1 MIKKLIILFLLF
13 PVSLFAQFSDDFE
26 DGDILNWIESTT
38 SRWSASGDSPL
49 NGAFSLHHIFDNT
62 VGDHDQVSVKL
73 PTLDL
78 SAGET
83 SWKFRIKYDYNPSGG
98 NNWNVFLS
106 ADADASEMFPSGA
119 INGYVLGV
127 NFAETDD
134 TLRLYKITSG
144 VREVIIST
152 TLNWDD
158 DTDPS
163 DISAIEVTRSNSG
176 DWEIEYN
183 PMGDFGSLNSI
194 GTGND
199 NTYILAEYFGIYYVY
214 TSSADRKLWL
224 DDIEINGEIF
234 VDDDPPFVDSVYV
247 QSYKNLKVGFNE
259 KVDSVIAVNPVN
271 YTIDG
276 GIGNPDS
283 ISVDESYRNA
293 ELFFNQKFTDNHLYS
308 IDIQT
313 IEDLNGNVIKD
324 TSINFI
330 YEYIKP
336 LNLEVISSNKLQI
349 QFSRKV
355 DTTSAKDPTN
365 YSLDNGS
372 GNPILAE
379 VFAMD
384 STKIQ
389 LQFASDF
396 TNKTQYILTIQ
407 NVADQNLDSL
417 QTEMISFLY
426 FVPEAFDVVINEIMA
441 DPYPE
446 VNLPNYEYIEIKNTT
461 EFDIDL
467 LGWKLKSGTTEKDF
481 PGATLNPD
489 SYLILCDNDASEY
502 LDNYGTVLEFSSFPS
517 ITNLGTV
524 IYIFDEN
531 DNFID
536 SVKFTVDWYA
546 DLEKEDGGWSIE
558 RIDPLNICS
567 GITNWK
573 ASEDANGGTP
583 GVENS
588 VFASNIDT
596 ETPVLEKIEI
606 ISDHQLKLIFNEPL
620 VKTEAESNLNYLVNS
635 SIGNP
640 TTAVLN
646 ESLSEVDLTFSN
658 LFNDGAS
665 YTLTVLN
672 LDDFCGNTMNST
684 NMNFSYHVLKPFD
697 IVINEIFADPD
708 PVIGLPEYEYI
719 EIYNTSK
726 YEIDLSAWRLKT
738 GSTLKDFPEYTL
750 DSSAYL
756 ILCSL
761 EAADYLNSY
770 GNVLGFSSFTSITN
784 SGTSIVILDENE
796 QLIDSVNFTNAWY
809 NNTDKDYGGWSLEKI
824 DPLNICSGITNWKAS
839 EDANGGTPGTG
850 NSVFASNIDTEAP
863 VLEKIEIIS
872 DHQLKLIFNEPLV
885 KTEAESNLNY
895 LVNSSIGNPTAV
907 VLNESLSEVDLTF
920 SDLFNDGT
928 SYTLTVLNLED
939 FCGNIMSST
948 NMNFSYHVLK
958 PFDIVINEIFADP
971 DPVIGLPE
979 FEYIEIYNT
988 SKYEIDLSAWRLK
1001 TGSTFKDFPNYVID
1015 SAEYLILCSS
1025 EAETYLNTYG
1035 NVLGFS
1041 SFSTIGNSGTS
1052 ISIYSDID
1060 YVIDSINFTADW
1072 YNDPEKE
1079 DGGWSIERL
1088 DPLNTCSGITNWKV
1102 SEDLNGGTPGT
1113 ENSVFASNID
1123 IESPILSRLE
1133 VLADTQIRLVFNEPV
1148 ERIVAENTLNYSVNN
1163 GIGNPSNFV
1172 LSENSME
1179 VTLTFTTLF
1188 ADGESLT
1195 LTIHNI
1201 EDYCGNVMTIVNAD
1215 FVYYQTKSFDIIIN
1229 EVFADSDPVIGLPEY
1244 EYIEIYNTSKY
1255 EIDLSAWRLKT
1266 GSTLKDFPEYTLD
1279 SSAYL
1284 ILCSLEAADYLNS
1297 YGNVLGFS
1305 SFSSITNS
1313 GTSIAILDENEQL
1326 IDSVNFT
1333 TEWYNDT
1340 DKENG
1345 GWSIERID
1353 PLNTCSTKSN
1363 WKASEN
1369 VEGGTPGMENS
1380 VFASNIDNDSPAVD
1394 YMEILSDNQLRLFFT
1409 EPVSE
1414 ESILEQLNYF
1424 VNNGIGNPMSVLPST
1439 DFMEVELLFSESF
1452 PAETELVLTI
1462 ADIGDECGNLMSL
1475 TDIDF
1480 LYYVVNANDV
1490 VINEIMA
1497 DPDPAIELPEYE
1509 YIEIYN
1515 TSDFE
1520 IDLTGWKLVV
1530 GTSEKEFSSATIE
1543 SGEYIVLCD
1552 DEAESELQTYSKII
1566 TFSSF
1571 PTIPN
1576 SEQIITL
1583 RNKSDQ
1589 IINTIHYTDEW
1600 YKDDYKAEGGW
1611 SLEQIDP
1618 MNPCGGINNWI
1629 ASESNLGGTPG
1640 QINSANA
1647 SNPDDE
1653 SPELLHISLS
1663 ENNKIRLFF
1672 NESIDS
1678 IFAMQLTNYNVDFG
1692 VGNPT
1697 QVTLVGPDYMSIF
1710 LDFTNDFSS
1719 NTIYTCEI
1727 TGGILDCSGNEIAEK
1742 NTAKFAIPVD
1752 VNENNI
1758 VINEILFNPYTDGF
1772 DFVELYNR
1780 SEYTIDLKDVFISTY
1795 DYDAG
1800 EYKDV
1805 EQISTDGYL
1814 IFPNEYVVITEKPE
1828 IIKEQYYTSNPKG
1841 FVEIKNLPSFSD
1853 DAGRVILFDKIQ
1865 TIIEDFEYNEDMQ
1878 YPLLATKEG
1887 VALERINFE
1896 RPTNDK
1902 TNWHSAS
1909 ELAGFATPAYKN
1921 SQFLETEDIKEIVQ
1935 VEPEVFSPDN
1945 DGFEDFANIN
1955 FLLNEPG
1962 YVANIKIYDS
1972 KGRLVRYLANNQ
1984 LLGVN
1989 ETITWDGLDE
1999 KNQKAYV
2006 GIYVVFIE
2014 LYDLDGNVKQ
2024 YKETVVVA
2032 AKY

>member
-13 PVSLFAQFSDDFE
+13 PVSLFAQFTDDFE
-26 DGDILNWIESTT
+26 DGDISNWTESTD

-49 NGAFSLHHIFDNT
+49 TGAFSLHHILDNT
-62 VGDHDQVSVKL
+62 VGDHDQVSFDI
-73 PTLDL
+73 PDLDL

-83 SWKFRIKYDYNPSGG
+83 KWKFRIKYDYNPSGG

-106 ADADASEMFPSGA
+106 ADADAFEMFPSGV

-127 NFAETDD
+127 NYAETDD
-134 TLRLYKITSG
+134 ILRLYKITSG
-144 VREVIIST
+144 TREVIIST

-158 DTDPS
+158 NTNQS

-379 VFAMD
+379 VVAMD

-389 LQFASDF
+389 LQFVSDF

-417 QTEMISFLY
+417 QTEIISFLY

-467 LGWKLKSGTTEKDF
+467 SGWKLKSGTTEKDF

-517 ITNLGTV
+517 ITNSAAV
-524 IYIFDEN
+524 ISIFDEN

-546 DLEKEDGGWSIE
+546 DPEKEDGGWSIE
-558 RIDPLNICS
+558 RIDPLNTCS

-573 ASEDANGGTP
+573 ASED
-583 GVENS
+583 
-588 VFASNIDT
+588 I
-596 ETPVLEKIEI
+596 
-606 ISDHQLKLIFNEPL
+606 
-620 VKTEAESNLNYLVNS
+620 
-635 SIGNP
+635 
-640 TTAVLN
+640 
-646 ESLSEVDLTFSN
+646 
-658 LFNDGAS
+658 
-665 YTLTVLN
+665 
-672 LDDFCGNTMNST
+672 
-684 NMNFSYHVLKPFD
+684 
-697 IVINEIFADPD
+697 
-708 PVIGLPEYEYI
+708 
-719 EIYNTSK
+719 
-726 YEIDLSAWRLKT
+726 
-738 GSTLKDFPEYTL
+738 
-750 DSSAYL
+750 
-756 ILCSL
+756 
-761 EAADYLNSY
+761 
-770 GNVLGFSSFTSITN
+770 
-784 SGTSIVILDENE
+784 
-796 QLIDSVNFTNAWY
+796 
-809 NNTDKDYGGWSLEKI
+809 
-824 DPLNICSGITNWKAS
+824 
-839 EDANGGTPGTG
+839 
-850 NSVFASNIDTEAP
+850 
-863 VLEKIEIIS
+863 
-872 DHQLKLIFNEPLV
+872 
-885 KTEAESNLNY
+885 
-895 LVNSSIGNPTAV
+895 
-907 VLNESLSEVDLTF
+907 
-920 SDLFNDGT
+920 
-928 SYTLTVLNLED
+928 
-939 FCGNIMSST
+939 
-948 NMNFSYHVLK
+948 
-958 PFDIVINEIFADP
+958 
-971 DPVIGLPE
+971 
-979 FEYIEIYNT
+979 
-988 SKYEIDLSAWRLK
+988 
-1001 TGSTFKDFPNYVID
+1001 
-1015 SAEYLILCSS
+1015 
-1025 EAETYLNTYG
+1025 
-1035 NVLGFS
+1035 
-1041 SFSTIGNSGTS
+1041 
-1052 ISIYSDID
+1052 
-1060 YVIDSINFTADW
+1060 
-1072 YNDPEKE
+1072 
-1079 DGGWSIERL
+1079 
-1088 DPLNTCSGITNWKV
+1088 
-1102 SEDLNGGTPGT
+1102 NGGTPGT
-1113 ENSVFASNID
+1113 ENSVFASN
-1123 IESPILSRLE
+1123 L
-1133 VLADTQIRLVFNEPV
+1133 
-1148 ERIVAENTLNYSVNN
+1148 
-1163 GIGNPSNFV
+1163 
-1172 LSENSME
+1172 
-1179 VTLTFTTLF
+1179 
-1188 ADGESLT
+1188 
-1195 LTIHNI
+1195 
-1201 EDYCGNVMTIVNAD
+1201 
-1215 FVYYQTKSFDIIIN
+1215 
-1229 EVFADSDPVIGLPEY
+1229 
-1244 EYIEIYNTSKY
+1244 
-1255 EIDLSAWRLKT
+1255 
-1266 GSTLKDFPEYTLD
+1266 
-1279 SSAYL
+1279 
-1284 ILCSLEAADYLNS
+1284 
-1297 YGNVLGFS
+1297 
-1305 SFSSITNS
+1305 
-1313 GTSIAILDENEQL
+1313 
-1326 IDSVNFT
+1326 
-1333 TEWYNDT
+1333 
-1340 DKENG
+1340 
-1345 GWSIERID
+1345 
-1353 PLNTCSTKSN
+1353 
-1363 WKASEN
+1363 
-1369 VEGGTPGMENS
+1369 
-1380 VFASNIDNDSPAVD
+1380 DNDSPAVD
-1394 YMEILSDNQLRLFFT
+1394 YMEILSDNQLRVVFAEPGT
-1409 EPVSE
+1409 EE
-1414 ESILEQLNYF
+1414 CILEQLNYS
-1424 VNNGIGNPMSVLPST
+1424 VNNGIGNPNSVLPST

-1452 PAETELVLTI
+1452 PVETELVLTVVN
-1462 ADIGDECGNLMSL
+1462 IGDKCGNLMPS

-1480 LYYVVNANDV
+1480 LYYVVKSNDI

-1497 DPDPAIELPEYE
+1497 DPEPSIELPEYE

-1520 IDLTGWKLVV
+1520 IDLTGWKLII
-1530 GTSEKEFSSATIE
+1530 GTSEKVIPSAKIG
-1543 SGEYIVLCD
+1543 SGEYIILCD
-1552 DEAESELQTYSKII
+1552 DEAELEFQAYLKTII
-1566 TFSSF
+1566 FSSF
-1571 PTIPN
+1571 PSIPN
-1576 SEQIITL
+1576 SEQTITL
-1583 RNKSDQ
+1583 RNKLDQ
-1589 IINTIHYTDEW
+1589 IINTVHYTDEW

-1618 MNPCGGINNWI
+1618 MNPCGGTNNWI
-1629 ASESNLGGTPG
+1629 ASESDLGGTPG
-1640 QINSANA
+1640 QINSVNA
-1647 SNPDDE
+1647 SNPDLE
-1653 SPELLHISLS
+1653 SPELLNITLI

-1678 IFAMQLTNYNVDFG
+1678 ISAMQLTNYNVDFG

-1697 QVTLVGPDYMSIF
+1697 QVTLVGPDYKSLF
-1710 LDFTNDFSS
+1710 LEFTNDFSS
-1719 NTIYTCEI
+1719 NSIYTCEI
-1727 TGGILDCSGNEIAEK
+1727 AGGIFDCSGNEIAEK
-1742 NTAKFAIPVD
+1742 NTAKFGISESPTLND
-1752 VNENNI
+1752 I
-1758 VINEILFNPYTDGF
+1758 VINEVLFNPFPDGS
-1772 DFVELYNR
+1772 DFIEIYNR
-1780 SEYTIDLKDVFISTY
+1780 SEKIIDLRDVYIATY
-1795 DYDAG
+1795 NSNEAVYDN
-1800 EYKDV
+1800 V
-1805 EQISTDGYL
+1805 QQISTNGYL
-1814 IFPNEYVVITEKPE
+1814 LFSGDYLLISEDPE
-1828 IIKEQYYTSNPKG
+1828 NIKSWYYTENPEG
-1841 FVEIKNLPSFSD
+1841 FLTISKLPTFNDDEGRIILIDRILNLID
-1853 DAGRVILFDKIQ
+1853 DL
-1865 TIIEDFEYNEDMQ
+1865 EYTEDMQ
-1878 YPLLATKEG
+1878 FALLATKEG

-1909 ELAGFATPAYKN
+1909 EMVGFATPAYKN
-1921 SQFLETEDIKEIVQ
+1921 SQFLEAEDIKEIVQ

-1955 FLLNEPG
+1955 FLLSEPG

-1972 KGRLVRYLANNQ
+1972 KGRLIRYLANNQ

-1999 KNQKAYV
+1999 KSQKAYV

-2014 LYDLDGNVKQ
+2014 LFDLEGNVKQ